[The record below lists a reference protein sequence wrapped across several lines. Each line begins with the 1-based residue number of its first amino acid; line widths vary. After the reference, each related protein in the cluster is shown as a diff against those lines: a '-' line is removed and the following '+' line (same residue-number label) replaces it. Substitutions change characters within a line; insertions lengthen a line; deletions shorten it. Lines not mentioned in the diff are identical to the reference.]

1 MSSTCLEPVPKI
13 STKVWD
19 NQEKVLKF
27 TNHLPVFTVLCIGE
41 LLIIVEYCRF
51 GNLQSY
57 LFKNRNN
64 FINQVD
70 EFGDMKTDMT
80 TVDETDDGSDIQQEK
95 ETSFSFVQDSNE
107 YVRTY
112 SSTDELNDSDL
123 THEDASQSISTTD
136 LISWSFQIAR
146 GMGYLCSKKVLQYC

>member
-1 MSSTCLEPVPKI
+1 M
-13 STKVWD
+13 
-19 NQEKVLKF
+19 
-27 TNHLPVFTVLCIGE
+27 
-41 LLIIVEYCRF
+41 IIVEYCRF

-123 THEDASQSISTTD
+123 THEDASQSITTTD

-146 GMGYLCSKKVLQYC
+146 GMGYLCSKKVLQYY